1 MKLVNRYVFG
11 FETLEAY
18 DDLIKLL
25 IQLRSPKLSK
35 DFKPTVIYEILE
47 EALPPLTDE
56 DLRYLS
62 DSIEQMDQTKQQMEQ
77 LEREVKA
84 LTRLKDAYEAYS
96 ERIFMDQVKEW
107 QQAKSRAHKEAQEV
121 DGLIHMAIQLL
132 EQIELSVKRQHD
144 LQIRQSTL

>member
-77 LEREVKA
+77 LDREVKA
-84 LTRLKDAYEAYS
+84 LTKLKDAYQAYS
-96 ERIFMDQVKEW
+96 ERILADQVKEW
-107 QQAKSRAHKEAQEV
+107 KQAKDRAHKEEQEV
-121 DGLIHMAIQLL
+121 ERLRKQ
-132 EQIELSVKRQHD
+132 
-144 LQIRQSTL
+144 